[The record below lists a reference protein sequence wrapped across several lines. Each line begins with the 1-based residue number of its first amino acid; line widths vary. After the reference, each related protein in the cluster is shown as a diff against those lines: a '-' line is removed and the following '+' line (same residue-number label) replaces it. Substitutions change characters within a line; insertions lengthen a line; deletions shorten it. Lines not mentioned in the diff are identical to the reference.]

1 MKDIETCIPTLLLEN
16 AENFARER
24 TNYELSYL
32 SSYLKDYE
40 DEDEIQEIIDWV
52 KNHLYKSCLRAYEK
66 GVLDYMSYVKGEE
79 IPLRDVAN
87 LNVKGL

>member
-1 MKDIETCIPTLLLEN
+1 MKDVETCIPTLLLEN

-32 SSYLKDYE
+32 SLYIKDYE
-40 DEDEIQEIIDWV
+40 DEIQKITDWV
-52 KNHLYKSCLRAYEK
+52 KDHLYKSCLRAYKK
-66 GVLDYMSYVKGEE
+66 GVLDYMSYEKGKE

>member
-1 MKDIETCIPTLLLEN
+1 MKDIETCITTLLLEN

-40 DEDEIQEIIDWV
+40 DEIQEITDWV
-52 KNHLYKSCLRAYEK
+52 KDHLYKSCLRAYEK
-66 GVLDYMSYVKGEE
+66 GVLDYMSYAKGEE

-87 LNVKGL
+87 LNVKGV

>member
-1 MKDIETCIPTLLLEN
+1 MKNVETCIPILLLEN
-16 AENFARER
+16 AENYARER

-40 DEDEIQEIIDWV
+40 DEVQEMTDWV
-52 KNHLYKSCLRAYEK
+52 KDHLYKSCLRAYEK
-66 GVLDYMSYVKGEE
+66 GVLDYMSYEKGEE

>member
-24 TNYELSYL
+24 MNYELSYL

-40 DEDEIQEIIDWV
+40 EDEIQEMTDWV
-52 KNHLYKSCLRAYEK
+52 KDHLYKSCLRAYEK
-66 GVLDYMSYVKGEE
+66 GMLDYMSHEKGEE
-79 IPLRDVAN
+79 VPLRDVAN

>member
-1 MKDIETCIPTLLLEN
+1 MKDIETCIPTLLLKN

-40 DEDEIQEIIDWV
+40 DEIQKITDWV
-52 KNHLYKSCLRAYEK
+52 KDHLYKSCLRAYEK
-66 GVLDYMSYVKGEE
+66 GVLDYMSYEKGEE
-79 IPLRDVAN
+79 ISLRDVAN

>member
-1 MKDIETCIPTLLLEN
+1 MKNVETCIPTLLLEN
-16 AENFARER
+16 AKDYARER

-40 DEDEIQEIIDWV
+40 DEDEIQEITDWI
-52 KNHLYKSCLRAYEK
+52 KDHLYKSCLRAYEK
-66 GVLDYMSYVKGEE
+66 GVLDYMSYAKGEE

-87 LNVKGL
+87 LNVKEL

>member
-1 MKDIETCIPTLLLEN
+1 MKKDRSTILLEH
-16 AENFARER
+16 AEDYARER

-40 DEDEIQEIIDWV
+40 EDEVQEMTDWV

-66 GVLDYMSYVKGEE
+66 GALDYMSYEKGEE
-79 IPLRDVAN
+79 IPLRDVAS
-87 LNVKGL
+87 LNVKVL